1 MKRVLIIGALSFVG
15 YHLVNK
21 MLAEE
26 VEVYGL
32 DFADLESMSKVS
44 EEKLFLIGR
53 NDLFMY
59 SSIRDESGWKTV
71 ETDQF
76 DAAYFCLCEPNRQS
90 GFRNERIILQYLKRV
105 IHMCERKQVKLNVL
119 SSIEIANVQDQS
131 ENKRLFMK
139 VEEEVEKGNI
149 RYSILRVPT
158 LYGPW
163 QPSFMTY
170 HRLILSELMEKEY
183 ELLQNENGAD
193 LLYVEDVCE
202 YLWEKGKTIENL
214 GVYNMISGKENLWEK
229 GIILLNA
236 EHKVKKTVKEV
247 KREEIKSICIVKNT
261 PLEFGLNKQL
271 THLKRYKELYEGQ
284 NTC

>member
-21 MLAEE
+21 ILAEE

-247 KREEIKSICIVKNT
+247 KREEIKSVCIVKNT

-271 THLKRYKELYEGQ
+271 THLKRYKELYEEH
-284 NTC
+284 NIC

>member
-119 SSIEIANVQDQS
+119 SSIEIANVQDLS

-139 VEEEVEKGNI
+139 VEEEVEKAHI
-149 RYSILRVPT
+149 RYSILRVPI

>member
-1 MKRVLIIGALSFVG
+1 MKRVLIIGSLSFVG

-32 DFADLESMSKVS
+32 DFADLESISKIS

-53 NDLFMY
+53 NDLFVY
-59 SSIRDESGWKTV
+59 STIRDENGWKVV
-71 ETDQF
+71 ETDHF
-76 DAAYFCLCEPNRQS
+76 DAAYFCLCEPNQQS

-105 IHMCERKQVKLNVL
+105 IHMCDRKQVKLNVL
-119 SSIEIANVQDQS
+119 SSIEVANIQDES

-139 VEEEVEKGNI
+139 MEEEVEKASI
-149 RYSILRVPT
+149 CYSILRVPT

-163 QPSFMTY
+163 QPSFMAY
-170 HRLILSELMEKEY
+170 HRLILSEIMGTDY
-183 ELLQNENGAD
+183 HFVQQENRAD

-202 YLWEKGKTIENL
+202 YLWEHGNGLGNT
-214 GVYNMISGKENLWEK
+214 GVYNLISGKKNLWEK
-229 GIILLNA
+229 GMALLHA
-236 EHKVKKTVKEV
+236 KDKAGKIMEEV
-247 KREEIKSICIVKNT
+247 KSKSIKSICIAKNT

-271 THLKRYKELYEGQ
+271 THLKQYKELYEEQ

>member
-53 NDLFMY
+53 NGLFTY
-59 SSIRDESGWKTV
+59 SSIRDESGWKTI
-71 ETDQF
+71 EIDDF
-76 DAAYFCLCEPNRQS
+76 DAAYFCLCEPNQQN

-105 IHMCERKQVKLNVL
+105 IYMCEKKQVKLNVL
-119 SSIEIANVQDQS
+119 SSIEVANLQEQS

-139 VEEEVEKGNI
+139 IEEEVEKANI
-149 RYSILRVPT
+149 RYSVLRVPT

-170 HRLILSELMEKEY
+170 HRLILSEVMEKEY
-183 ELLQNENGAD
+183 QLVQYENGAD

-202 YLWEKGKTIENL
+202 YLLENGNGLEDL
-214 GVYNMISGKENLWEK
+214 GIYNVISGKKNLWEK
-229 GIILLNA
+229 GILLLNA
-236 EHKVKKTVKEV
+236 EDKVKKVIKEV
-247 KREEIKSICIVKNT
+247 KREEIKSICIMKNT

-271 THLKRYKELYEGQ
+271 AHLKRYKALYEGQ

>member
-119 SSIEIANVQDQS
+119 SSIEIANVQDLS

-139 VEEEVEKGNI
+139 VEEEVEKANI
-149 RYSILRVPT
+149 RYSILRVPI

>member
-1 MKRVLIIGALSFVG
+1 MKRVFIIGALSFVG

-53 NDLFMY
+53 NDLFTY
-59 SSIRDESGWKTV
+59 SSIRDEDGWKTI
-71 ETDQF
+71 ETDNF
-76 DAAYFCLCEPNRQS
+76 DVVYFCLCEPNRQS

-119 SSIEIANVQDQS
+119 SSIEVANVQDQS

-139 VEEEVEKGNI
+139 VEEEVEKANI
-149 RYSILRVPT
+149 HYSILRVPT

-170 HRLILSELMEKEY
+170 HRLILSEIMEKECP
-183 ELLQNENGAD
+183 LVQNENGAD

-214 GVYNMISGKENLWEK
+214 GVYNMVSGKKNLWEK

-236 EHKVKKTVKEV
+236 EDKVEKTVKEV

-261 PLEFGLNKQL
+261 PLEYGLNKQL
-271 THLKRYKELYEGQ
+271 RHLKRYKELYEEH
-284 NTC
+284 NIC

>member
-15 YHLVNK
+15 FHLVNK

-44 EEKLFLIGR
+44 EEKLYLIGR
-53 NDLFMY
+53 NALFVY
-59 SSIRDESGWKTV
+59 SSIRGENGWKTI
-71 ETDQF
+71 ETDHF
-76 DAAYFCLCEPNRQS
+76 DAAYFCLCEPNQQN

-105 IHMCERKQVKLNVL
+105 IHMCERKKVKLNLL
-119 SSIEIANVQDQS
+119 SSIEVANMEDES

-149 RYSILRVPT
+149 HYSILRVPV

-170 HRLILSELMEKEY
+170 HRLILSEIMEKEY
-183 ELLQNENGAD
+183 QLAQNENGAD

-202 YLWEKGKTIENL
+202 YLWEKGKSEENL
-214 GVYNMISGKENLWEK
+214 GVYNMVSGKKNLWEK
-229 GIILLNA
+229 GIMLLNA
-236 EHKVKKTVKEV
+236 EDKVKKTVKEES
-247 KREEIKSICIVKNT
+247 REAIKSICIEKNT

-271 THLKRYKELYEGQ
+271 AHLKRYKELYEGQ
-284 NTC
+284 NTW

>member
-21 MLAEE
+21 MIEEE

-32 DFADLESMSKVS
+32 DFDDLESMSKIS

-53 NDLFMY
+53 NSLFAY
-59 SSIRDESGWKTV
+59 SSIRDENGWKRI
-71 ETDQF
+71 ETGQF
-76 DAAYFCLCEPNRQS
+76 DVAYFCLCEPNRQN

-105 IHMCERKQVKLNVL
+105 IHMCEKKQVKLNVL
-119 SSIEIANVQDQS
+119 SSIEIANVEDQS

-139 VEEEVEKGNI
+139 IEEEVEKAHI

-163 QPSFMTY
+163 QPSFMMY
-170 HRLILSELMEKEY
+170 HRLILSEIMEREY
-183 ELLQNENGAD
+183 QLVQNENRAD

-202 YLWEKGKTIENL
+202 YLWEKGKSEENL
-214 GVYNMISGKENLWEK
+214 GVYNMVSGKKGLWEK
-229 GIILLNA
+229 GMILLNA
-236 EHKVKKTVKEV
+236 KDKVEKPFKEV
-247 KREEIKSICIVKNT
+247 KKKEIKSICIIKNT

-271 THLKRYKELYEGQ
+271 THIKRYKELYEGQ

>member
-71 ETDQF
+71 ETDRF

-119 SSIEIANVQDQS
+119 SSIEIANVQDLS

-139 VEEEVEKGNI
+139 VEEEVEKAHI
-149 RYSILRVPT
+149 RYSILRVPI

-247 KREEIKSICIVKNT
+247 KREEIKSICIAKNT

>member
-119 SSIEIANVQDQS
+119 SSIEMANVQDLS

-139 VEEEVEKGNI
+139 VEEEVEKANI
-149 RYSILRVPT
+149 RYSILRVPI

>member
-119 SSIEIANVQDQS
+119 SSIEIANVQDLS

-139 VEEEVEKGNI
+139 VEEEVEKAHI
-149 RYSILRVPT
+149 RYSILRVPI

-183 ELLQNENGAD
+183 ELPQNENGAD

-247 KREEIKSICIVKNT
+247 KREEIKSICIAKNT

>member
-119 SSIEIANVQDQS
+119 SSIEIANVQDLS

-139 VEEEVEKGNI
+139 VEEEVEKAHI
-149 RYSILRVPT
+149 RYSILRVPI

-247 KREEIKSICIVKNT
+247 KREEIKSICIAKNT

>member
-53 NDLFMY
+53 NGLFTY
-59 SSIRDESGWKTV
+59 SSIRDESGWKTI
-71 ETDQF
+71 EIDDF
-76 DAAYFCLCEPNRQS
+76 DAAYFCLCEPNQQK

-105 IHMCERKQVKLNVL
+105 IHMCEKKQVKLNVL
-119 SSIEIANVQDQS
+119 SSIEVANLQEQS

-139 VEEEVEKGNI
+139 IEEEVEKANI
-149 RYSILRVPT
+149 RYSVLRVPT

-170 HRLILSELMEKEY
+170 HRLILSEVMEKEY
-183 ELLQNENGAD
+183 QLVQYENGAD

-202 YLWEKGKTIENL
+202 YLLENGNGLEDL
-214 GVYNMISGKENLWEK
+214 GIYNVISGKKNLWEK
-229 GIILLNA
+229 GILLLNA
-236 EHKVKKTVKEV
+236 EDKVKKVIKEV
-247 KREEIKSICIVKNT
+247 KREEIKSICIMKNT

-271 THLKRYKELYEGQ
+271 AHLKRYKSLYEGQ
-284 NTC
+284 STC

>member
-119 SSIEIANVQDQS
+119 SSIEIANVQDLS

-139 VEEEVEKGNI
+139 VEEEVEKAHI
-149 RYSILRVPT
+149 RYSILRVPI

-236 EHKVKKTVKEV
+236 EHKVKKTIKEV